1 MSDRPAASPLVA
13 PSAYEGELAAAIDA
27 ARAAGAAIRAV
38 YGQEHTV
45 TYKVGDDPLTVADS
59 AADRCIR
66 DRIRAAFPADGWL
79 SEESDARPGIDAGRV
94 WVVDPLDG
102 TREFVQRIPEFAV
115 SIALTVDGRPTVAV
129 VYHPIR
135 DVLVAAIRGGGAT
148 IDGRPIR
155 VSDASDLAT
164 AVVLAS
170 RSEVKRGEWTP
181 FESRCLVRP
190 TGSVAYKMALVA
202 IGEADA
208 TISLAPKHG
217 WDICAGVL
225 LVEEAGG
232 RVSLLD
238 GAGLDLSRPAALLD
252 GLIAD
257 NGALHDQLVAAVVIE
272 AAEAAVVAQAAEAAS
287 AP

>member
-1 MSDRPAASPLVA
+1 MSDRSAASPLVA
-13 PSAYEGELAAAIDA
+13 PATYEGELAAAIDA
-27 ARAAGAAIRAV
+27 ARAAGAAIRVA
-38 YGQEHTV
+38 YGQDHAV
-45 TYKVGDDPLTVADS
+45 AYKVGDDPLTVADS

-66 DRIRAAFPADGWL
+66 DRIRDAFPADGWL
-79 SEESDARPGIDAGRV
+79 SEEGDARPGIDAGRL

-135 DVLVAAIRGGGAT
+135 DVLVAAVRGGGAT
-148 IDGRPIR
+148 LDGRPIR
-155 VSDASDLAT
+155 VSEASDLAT

-170 RSEVKRGEWTP
+170 RSEVKRGEWAP

-208 TISLAPKHG
+208 TVSLAPKHG

-238 GAGLDLSRPAALLD
+238 GDGLDLSRPAALLD

-257 NGALHDQLVAAVVIE
+257 NGALHDQLVSAVAAEAV
-272 AAEAAVVAQAAEAAS
+272 AAEAAGAAEAAS

>member
-1 MSDRPAASPLVA
+1 MSDRSAASPLVA
-13 PSAYEGELAAAIDA
+13 PATYAGELAAAIDA
-27 ARAAGAAIRAV
+27 ARAAGAAIRVA
-38 YGQEHTV
+38 YGQDHAV
-45 TYKVGDDPLTVADS
+45 AYKVGDDPLTVADS

-66 DRIRAAFPADGWL
+66 DQIRDAFPADGWL
-79 SEESDARPGIDAGRV
+79 SEEGDARPGIDAGRL

-135 DVLVAAIRGGGAT
+135 DVLVAAVRGGGAT
-148 IDGRPIR
+148 LDGRPIR
-155 VSDASDLAT
+155 VSEASDLAT

-170 RSEVKRGEWTP
+170 RSEVKRGEWAP

-208 TISLAPKHG
+208 TVSLAPKHG

-238 GAGLDLSRPAALLD
+238 GDGLDLSRPAALLD

-257 NGALHDQLVAAVVIE
+257 NGALHDQLVSAVAAV
-272 AAEAAVVAQAAEAAS
+272 AAEAAGAAEAAS

>member
-1 MSDRPAASPLVA
+1 MTDRPTTASSLAMERYLRELEVA
-13 PSAYEGELAAAIDA
+13 TEA
-27 ARAAGAAIRAV
+27 ARGAGAAIRDV
-38 YGQEHTV
+38 YGQDHV
-45 TYKVGDDPLTVADS
+45 VAYKVGDDPLTVADS
-59 AADRCIR
+59 AADR
-66 DRIRAAFPADGWL
+66 RIRERIRQAFPGDGWL
-79 SEESDARPGIDAGRV
+79 SEESDARPGSDTGRM

-102 TREFVQRIPEFAV
+102 TREFVEGIPEFAV
-115 SIALTVDGRPTVAV
+115 SIALTVDGIPMVAV

-135 DVLVAAIRGGGAT
+135 DVLVAAVRGGGAT
-148 IDGRPIR
+148 LDGRPIR
-155 VSDASDLAT
+155 VSEASDLAT

-170 RSEVKRGEWTP
+170 RSEVKRGEWAP
-181 FESRCLVRP
+181 FQSRCLVRP

-208 TISLAPKHG
+208 TVSLAPKHG

-238 GAGLDLSRPAALLD
+238 GDGLDLSRPAALLD

-257 NGALHDQLVAAVVIE
+257 NGALHDQLVSVVAAV
-272 AAEAAVVAQAAEAAS
+272 AAEAAGAAEAAS